1 MRRASPEWGMR
12 AFAHAGTV
20 RPRLKRA
27 LKGPIER
34 THSAYPQRMSAETHD
49 ARSPALGLRALC
61 IVRAALYARQ
71 SNVIWPKYSVISAL
85 DRSKNSFTP
94 LSALA
99 AYRPT
104 LDSRRLT

>member
-1 MRRASPEWGMR
+1 M
-12 AFAHAGTV
+12 
-20 RPRLKRA
+20 
-27 LKGPIER
+27 
-34 THSAYPQRMSAETHD
+34 
-49 ARSPALGLRALC
+49 C
-61 IVRAALYARQ
+61 IVRAALCARQ